1 MNCIGSMLPIWPSP
15 TTLIVL
21 YHMDAL
27 AFIADIS
34 GFYGYFKGETV
45 VIWPTMLLVP
55 YQSIYHYGNFH
66 KRRGFQSVAARF
78 GPPATL
84 QRDMKARVPPA
95 NYDRY
100 ALSVIKRR
108 YSVEK
113 LGVRLFGM
121 LNMECNFDYLARH
134 VVGTFTA
141 TPLIWRS
148 RNSVFNRCQS
158 PSFKRVMTAAVL
170 DFSFQ
175 ISLI

>member
-45 VIWPTMLLVP
+45 VIWPAMLLVP
-55 YQSIYHYGNFH
+55 YQSIYHFGNFH

-95 NYDRY
+95 TTF
-100 ALSVIKRR
+100 ASLSSCQFAERNEQIQT
-108 YSVEK
+108 
-113 LGVRLFGM
+113 LFAGH
-121 LNMECNFDYLARH
+121 Y
-134 VVGTFTA
+134 
-141 TPLIWRS
+141 
-148 RNSVFNRCQS
+148 
-158 PSFKRVMTAAVL
+158 
-170 DFSFQ
+170 
-175 ISLI
+175 